1 MAQRSGRQKIK
12 SFFSFLSILLLLPY
26 IMTVFINGVNL
37 EVIGMGAGPYVKAER
52 TDQNGE
58 EEVQTVAWKEYFSG
72 VLAKTIPITYEI
84 EAIKAQAVV
93 LRTSFFQKM
102 EQSQEE
108 VIFTENWFSAEELEK
123 KWGPDRFGEYY
134 EKLIQAVNET
144 EDQVLRYQ
152 EAYAWTPFHMSSNGM
167 TRSGNEVMGTE
178 QFPYLKVKECESDKE
193 AEDEMQVTTYTYE
206 EVKKCCQPFL
216 TAVQGEEEAKKDLKF
231 EDFEIKTKDSAGYV
245 LELRIGDSFCT
256 GDQFRD
262 ALSLPSSSFT
272 LQDDGGKLKITT
284 MGNGHGLGMSQWTA
298 GKMAEEGKTY
308 EEILQY
314 FFEGTAIG
322 EAKEIFQNLE

>member
-1 MAQRSGRQKIK
+1 MTQKAGRQKIK

-26 IMTVFINGVNL
+26 IITVFINGVNL
-37 EVIGMGAGPYVKAER
+37 EVIGMGKGPYVKVETIAK
-52 TDQNGE
+52 NGE
-58 EEVQTVAWKEYFSG
+58 KEVKAVAWKEYFPG
-72 VLAKTIPITYEI
+72 VLAKTIPMTYGT

-93 LRTSFFQKM
+93 LRTSLFQKL

-108 VIFTENWFSAEELEK
+108 IIFTENWLSAEEMEK
-123 KWGPDRFGEYY
+123 KWGSDRFREYY
-134 EKLIQAVNET
+134 EKLMQAVNET
-144 EDQVLRYQ
+144 EYQVLFYG
-152 EAYAWTPFHMSSNGM
+152 ENYAWTPFHMSSNGK

-178 QFPYLKVKECESDKE
+178 GFPYLKVKECESDKE
-193 AEDEMQVTTYTYE
+193 AEDEMQVTTYSYE
-206 EVKKCCQPFL
+206 EVKKYCQPFM
-216 TAVQGEEEAKKDLKF
+216 TAVQGEEEAKKVLKF
-231 EDFEIKTKDSAGYV
+231 EDFEIKTNDSAGYV
-245 LELRIGDSFCT
+245 LQMRIGDSSCT

-298 GKMAEEGKTY
+298 KKMAEEGKTY

-322 EAKEIFQNLE
+322 EVEEIFQNLE